1 MEIKEQKY
9 GAVLVVRPEGPL
21 KSDDAE
27 VFKNRVTR
35 ALGESLGRCVIDASA
50 IQFIDSKGLEALVEV
65 NEAVS
70 QTGCLLKLCGANETL
85 REVLELTQLSSQFDQ
100 YADLNSA
107 VRSFL

>member
-1 MEIKEQKY
+1 VEIKEQKY

-27 VFKNRVTR
+27 AFKAHMTR

-70 QTGCLLKLCGANETL
+70 QTGFLLKLCGVNETI
-85 REVLELTQLSSQFDQ
+85 REVLELTQLASQFEQ
-100 YADLNSA
+100 YPDLNSA